1 MVDVSLTPAELV
13 RLVLPDG
20 LPAGVGAPTLVG
32 DALTADVDA
41 REIPGL
47 PAAARLA
54 ARAAGTVTVRV
65 VVADVVAGRLT
76 LGVTATARGLPAHR
90 LVGLV
95 RGTVEDAV
103 RARLVERGVAGDAVR
118 LEAGGA
124 GSTGD
129 ALRVVVSTAAFLAAA
144 PLPAHLRGLR
154 VTALRL
160 ADGRL
165 HVTVAAPPSPR

>member
-1 MVDVSLTPAELV
+1 MDVSLTPAELV
-13 RLVLPDG
+13 RLALPDG
-20 LPAGVGAPTLVG
+20 LPAGVGVPALVG

-65 VVADVVAGRLT
+65 VVAEAVPGRLT

-103 RARLVERGVAGDAVR
+103 RARLVAHRVAGDAVR
-118 LEAGGA
+118 LEPGGS
-124 GSTGD
+124 GSAGD
-129 ALRVVVSTAAFLAAA
+129 ALRVVVSTAAFLSAA

-154 VTALRL
+154 LTDLRL
-160 ADGRL
+160 SGGRV
-165 HVTVAAPPSPR
+165 HVTLALP